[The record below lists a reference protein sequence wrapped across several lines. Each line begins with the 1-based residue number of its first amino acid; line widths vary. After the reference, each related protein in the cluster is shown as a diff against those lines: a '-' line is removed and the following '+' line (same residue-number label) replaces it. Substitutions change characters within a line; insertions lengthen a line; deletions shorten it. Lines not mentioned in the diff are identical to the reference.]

1 MDYFE
6 DSFKNILNF
15 IIYIFQM
22 IQNKKTANKIENDVM
37 LILLSFLNIRIKI
50 ILIIL
55 NIL

>member
-50 ILIIL
+50 ILIK
-55 NIL
+55 